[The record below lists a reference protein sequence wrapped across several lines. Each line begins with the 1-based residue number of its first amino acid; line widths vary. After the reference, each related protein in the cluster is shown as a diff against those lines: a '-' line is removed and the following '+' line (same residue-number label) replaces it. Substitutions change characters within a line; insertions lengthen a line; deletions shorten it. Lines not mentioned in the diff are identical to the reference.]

1 MNCPS
6 YPDKFGAKVY
16 KIARDPQG
24 TRLTYMKITG
34 GTLTSRMQ
42 ITPDEKINQI
52 RIYSGEKYTTVNEVP
67 AGGICAVTGFDS
79 AYAGQSVGSDTESE
93 IPMLEPVMT
102 YQLVLPEGTDAL
114 LN

>member
-1 MNCPS
+1 
-6 YPDKFGAKVY
+6 
-16 KIARDPQG
+16 
-24 TRLTYMKITG
+24 MKITG

-52 RIYSGEKYTTVNEVP
+52 RIYSGKKYTTVNEVP

-102 YQLVLPEGTDAL
+102 YQLVIPEGTDAL
-114 LN
+114 

>member
-6 YPDKFGAKVY
+6 YPDKFGAKSTRF
-16 KIARDPQG
+16 ARDPQG
-24 TRLTYMKITG
+24 TRLAYMKITG

-67 AGGICAVTGFDS
+67 AGG
-79 AYAGQSVGSDTESE
+79 
-93 IPMLEPVMT
+93 PV
-102 YQLVLPEGTDAL
+102 P
-114 LN
+114 